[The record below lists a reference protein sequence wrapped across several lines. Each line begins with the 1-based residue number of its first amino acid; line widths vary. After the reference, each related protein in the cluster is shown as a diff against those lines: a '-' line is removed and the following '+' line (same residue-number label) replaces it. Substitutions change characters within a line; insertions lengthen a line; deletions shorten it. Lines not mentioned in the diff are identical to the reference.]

1 MKISDIIS
9 ADGEKKGVNGESC
22 FEIISKHGNCP
33 WEICTHIP
41 HVRNMWFCKI
51 QELRKETL
59 PQYYQDTISDD
70 N

>member
-41 HVRNMWFCKI
+41 
-51 QELRKETL
+51 T
-59 PQYYQDTISDD
+59 
-70 N
+70 